1 MEDNAQKRSALLV
14 VLAGVSW
21 SFAGVLSRFTAWSAF
36 SLAGFRSVIAILLL
50 GAIRKSFRPRNTL
63 WTWMGA
69 LGVASTSTLFM
80 IANKLTSAANAIVL
94 QYAMTAIVIVVQIL
108 FFRAHPR
115 KLDVGAAGLVMLGVV
130 LCFCQGLGRGQFL
143 GDLLAFGSAF
153 TWAAVFL
160 AARMPGVDSLSYAY
174 QGNLLACLFLIRMPF
189 DPAVRAGGLQGCLV
203 PGLMGLCL
211 GLGYVFFALGMKGK
225 LSPTV
230 AAIVANIEPVL
241 NPMWVLI
248 FLGEA
253 PGALSFLGAAVVL
266 VTVTVYSLRSAK
278 HEQDRSVSA

>member
-1 MEDNAQKRSALLV
+1 MERNGQKRSALLV
-14 VLAGVSW
+14 ALAGVCW
-21 SFAGVLSRFTAWSAF
+21 SFAGVLSRYTPWSAF
-36 SLAGFRSVIAILLL
+36 SLAGFRSIVAILLL

-63 WTWMGA
+63 WNWLGA
-69 LGVASTSTLFM
+69 LGVAATSTLFM

-94 QYAMTAIVIVVQIL
+94 QYAMTAIVIVVQIV
-108 FFRAHPR
+108 FFRVRPR
-115 KLDVGAAGLVMLGVV
+115 KLDIGAALLVMLGVV

-153 TWAAVFL
+153 TWATVFL

-174 QGNLLACLFLIRMPF
+174 QGNLLACLFLVCMPF
-189 DPAVRAGGLQGCLV
+189 DPAVKAGGLGGCFV
-203 PGLMGLCL
+203 PALMGLCL
-211 GLGYVFFALGMKGK
+211 GMGYVFFALGMKAK

-253 PGALSFLGAAVVL
+253 PGALSLLGAAVVL
-266 VTVTVYSLRSAK
+266 VTVTVYSLKGARNPEK
-278 HEQDRSVSA
+278 

>member
-1 MEDNAQKRSALLV
+1 MERNGQKRAALLV
-14 VLAGVSW
+14 VLAGVCW
-21 SFAGVLSRFTAWSAF
+21 SFAGVLSRFTPWSGF
-36 SLAGFRSVIAILLL
+36 SLAGFRSVIAVLLL

-63 WTWMGA
+63 WNWLGA

-108 FFRAHPR
+108 IFRARPR
-115 KLDVGAAGLVMLGVV
+115 KADIRAAVLVMVGVV

-143 GDLLAFGSAF
+143 GDAVAFGSAF

-160 AARMPGVDSLSYAY
+160 AARMPGVDSLSYTY
-174 QGNLLACLFLIRMPF
+174 QGNLLACLFLVCMPS
-189 DPAVRAGGLQGCLV
+189 DPAVAAAGPVGFIV
-203 PGLMGLCL
+203 PAAMGLCL
-211 GLGYVFFALGMKGK
+211 GLGYVFFALGMKAK

-253 PGALSFLGAAVVL
+253 PGVLSFLGAAVVL
-266 VTVTVYSLRSAK
+266 ITATVYSIRGTQTPEA
-278 HEQDRSVSA
+278 EG

>member
-1 MEDNAQKRSALLV
+1 MERKGQGKAALLV
-14 VLAGVSW
+14 ALAGVCW
-21 SFAGVLSRFTAWSAF
+21 SFAGVLSRFTPWSAF

-63 WTWMGA
+63 WNWVGA
-69 LGVASTSTLFM
+69 VGVAATSTLFM

-94 QYAMTAIVIVVQIL
+94 QYAMTAIVIAVQIL
-108 FFRAHPR
+108 FFGVRPR
-115 KLDVGAAGLVMLGVV
+115 RLDVGAALLVMLGVV

-143 GDLLAFGSAF
+143 GDALAFGSAF
-153 TWAAVFL
+153 TWAVVFL

-174 QGNLLACLFLIRMPF
+174 QGNLLACLFLIYLPF
-189 DPAVRAGGLQGCLV
+189 DPAVAAGGLRGWIV
-203 PGLMGLCL
+203 PSAMGLCL
-211 GLGYVFFALGMKGK
+211 GLGYVCFALGMKAK

-230 AAIVANIEPVL
+230 AAIVSNIEPVL

-253 PGALSFLGAAVVL
+253 PGKLSLFGAAVVL
-266 VTVTVYSLRSAK
+266 ITVTFYSLRGAR
-278 HEQDRSVSA
+278 HLGEA

>member
-1 MEDNAQKRSALLV
+1 MRMKNGQGRSALLV
-14 VLAGVSW
+14 VLAGVCW

-36 SLAGFRSVIAILLL
+36 SLAGYRSVIAILLL

-63 WTWMGA
+63 WNWLGA

-94 QYAMTAIVIVVQIL
+94 QYAMTAIVIVVQII
-108 FFRAHPR
+108 FFRVRPR
-115 KLDVGAAGLVMLGVV
+115 KLDVCAALLVMVGVV

-143 GDLLAFGSAF
+143 GDLLAFASAF
-153 TWAAVFL
+153 TWAVVFL

-174 QGNLLACLFLIRMPF
+174 QGNLLACLFLIYMPF
-189 DPAVRAGGLQGCLV
+189 DSAVRNGGISNWLV
-203 PGLMGLCL
+203 PTAMGLCL
-211 GLGYVFFALGMKGK
+211 GLGYVFFALGMKAK
-225 LSPTV
+225 LSPTI

-248 FLGEA
+248 FLGEG
-253 PGALSFLGAAVVL
+253 PGTLSFFGAAVVL
-266 VTVTVYSLRSAK
+266 ITVTVYSLKNARYT
-278 HEQDRSVSA
+278 ERE

>member
-1 MEDNAQKRSALLV
+1 
-14 VLAGVSW
+14 
-21 SFAGVLSRFTAWSAF
+21 
-36 SLAGFRSVIAILLL
+36 
-50 GAIRKSFRPRNTL
+50 
-63 WTWMGA
+63 
-69 LGVASTSTLFM
+69 
-80 IANKLTSAANAIVL
+80 
-94 QYAMTAIVIVVQIL
+94 MTAIVIVVQIL

-115 KLDVGAAGLVMLGVV
+115 KLDVGAAVLVMLGVV

-278 HEQDRSVSA
+278 HEQDRSVST